1 MLTPSLRCPVSI
13 TQFLPAPSFIVMR
26 PFIKLLVRWK
36 ILAQIPQ
43 VDIVL
48 RRFVFLRKNY
58 LDLMQVEAFT
68 PATYL

>member
-1 MLTPSLRCPVSI
+1 
-13 TQFLPAPSFIVMR
+13 MR

-48 RRFVFLRKNY
+48 RRFLFLRKNY

>member
-36 ILAQIPQ
+36 ILAQMQQ
-43 VDIVL
+43 VNIVL
-48 RRFVFLRKNY
+48 RRFAFLRKNY
-58 LDLMQVEAFT
+58 LDLMEAEAFT
-68 PATYL
+68 PPTYL